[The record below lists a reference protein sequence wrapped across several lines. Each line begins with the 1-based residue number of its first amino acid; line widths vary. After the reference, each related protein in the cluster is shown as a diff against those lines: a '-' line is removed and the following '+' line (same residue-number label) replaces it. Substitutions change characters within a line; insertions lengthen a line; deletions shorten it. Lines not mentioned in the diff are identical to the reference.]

1 MIVNIIDKFNFLM
14 RVTETKNNKLGKAIS
29 FDPSYISR
37 IRSGT
42 RNIPKHKRF
51 IQPVAA
57 YFANAVRTA
66 GQKEAL
72 ADNICPG
79 KSWPEDISAATSL
92 IAEWLEEA
100 KYASP
105 EDEQIFFFGNSGK
118 RACCLRFL
126 TELVDFNEPVTLLL
140 HSEEDMRWIYED
152 SKFLN
157 SWAALLQAILQNGGK
172 IVIVHTLKRTL
183 GEMLASISRWSPL
196 YASGSID
203 AWYCP
208 RLRDNIFRR
217 SLFIARGRSAIIAQ
231 TSGVANRLNI
241 LIRNP
246 EAVKALEDDFED
258 FLSTCR
264 PLMKIYNTANHRYFA
279 SVLSQFKNEESPLL
293 QFHATPSWLAMPKE
307 VAASL
312 SQRPGCDSFYHHMT
326 DYRRRLFMRQRSIAN
341 FVTDIISLPGIDTVI
356 KGKVPVPLTDF
367 FGIPPLFYNAEE
379 FRLHLMASLQLLKN
393 AADYNVVLLSADMTY
408 SVFDNQALANYSM
421 IYSEKAGVILCGVQ
435 APTTVTYSREQNI
448 VATVGEF
455 LNHFVK
461 LSAPR
466 EEVIARLQNYI
477 AELTQAM
484 TTK

>member
-1 MIVNIIDKFNFLM
+1 MILNTIDKFNFLM
-14 RVTETKNNKLGKAIS
+14 RVTETRNNQLGKNIS

-42 RNIPKHKRF
+42 RSMPKHRRF

-57 YFANAVRTA
+57 YLASAVRTA
-66 GQKEAL
+66 EQKEAL

-79 KSWPEDISAATSL
+79 KSWPEDISAATNL
-92 IAEWLEEA
+92 IADWLEETEC
-100 KYASP
+100 P
-105 EDEQIFFFGNSGK
+105 PLVDEQSFFFGNAGK

-126 TELVDFNEPVTLLL
+126 TELVDLNEPVTLLL

-152 SKFLN
+152 AKFLN
-157 SWAALLQAILQNGGK
+157 RWAALLKAILQNGGK

-183 GEMLASISRWSPL
+183 GEMLASVARWSPL

-217 SLFIARGRSAIIAQ
+217 SLFIARGRSAMIAQ
-231 TSGVANRLNI
+231 TSGEANRLNI

-246 EAVKALEDDFED
+246 QAVKALEDDFED
-258 FLSTCR
+258 FLSKCR
-264 PLMKIYNTANHRYFA
+264 PLMKIYNTTNHRHFT
-279 SVLSQFKNEESPLL
+279 SVLLQFKNVESPLL
-293 QFHATPSWLAMPKE
+293 QFHATPSWLTMPKE
-307 VAASL
+307 VAESL